1 MYEIYLK
8 CHLKSVLIFAS
19 IVILSMI
26 AGCIP
31 SDLEPKSYETL
42 PPEKVKEKTVKISNS
57 NKLEGEHEFLTFE
70 SNYDITSEFGDFG
83 EEVTFLSDKVNDD
96 LIVAKGSYASGVL
109 FYRIYN
115 LSFDKKQIVY
125 EVTNERIK
133 EYEKFE
139 SGENTFT
146 YKNEKPTTLLEM
158 PYEVGHSWEDGS
170 ITAIYEIE
178 GEYFIEVTYKNHNKI
193 IFSNLIGVKEIHY
206 TLPPELQE
214 IYKGITEAVIV
225 AK

>member
-1 MYEIYLK
+1 
-8 CHLKSVLIFAS
+8 
-19 IVILSMI
+19 MI

-31 SDLEPKSYETL
+31 YDTEPKFDETM
-42 PPEKVKEKTVKISNS
+42 PYEKVKESAVNPIKIRYL

-70 SNYDITSEFGDFG
+70 TNYDITSEFGDFG

-96 LIVAKGSYASGVL
+96 LKVAKGSYASGVL

-115 LSFDKKQIVY
+115 LTFDKKQIVY
-125 EVTNERIK
+125 EVTNERIE
-133 EYEKFE
+133 EYEEFE
-139 SGENTFT
+139 NAENSFT

-193 IFSNLIGVKEIHY
+193 IFSEQKAVKEIHY
-206 TLPPELQE
+206 TLSPELQE
-214 IYKGITEAVIV
+214 IYKGITEDVIV